1 MGDDAELYM
10 DMQEPGFWDGLERY
24 NDKYDDFDIYE
35 EEIEYARYFFVD
47 YENVNRDGLNGIT
60 KLSEKDCVR
69 IYYSDA
75 AETLTFGLHRRINS
89 SRAYFDYIKVQ
100 MPIKNAVDCRIL
112 FDVQDIAKENRNAEF
127 YIVSKDTDFDKAI
140 EEFNVHNLKVKKVLQ
155 VCKCDKPV
163 KKEQAKKTKSKST
176 TKKTSTQNENENR
189 EAQIRSFLGQHF
201 KENEYIEH
209 KEDIIQTVLNGK
221 TRQQINTKLM
231 KFYPSETVGKIYK
244 KLQPLIKGLPGK

>member
-47 YENVNRDGLNGIT
+47 YENVNRVGLNGIT
-60 KLSEKDCVR
+60 SLSEKDCVR
-69 IYYSDA
+69 IYYSES
-75 AETLTFGLHRRINS
+75 AETLTFGLHIRINS
-89 SRAYFDYIKVQ
+89 SRAHFDYIKVQ

-140 EEFNVHNLKVKKVLQ
+140 EEFNVHNVKVKKVLQ
-155 VCKCDKPV
+155 VCKCDKPLT
-163 KKEQAKKTKSKST
+163 KEQT
-176 TKKTSTQNENENR
+176 R
-189 EAQIRSFLGQHF
+189 EAQIRSFFGQHF
-201 KENEYIEH
+201 KEKEYIEH

-221 TRQQINTKLM
+221 TRQQINNKLM
-231 KFYPSETVGKIYK
+231 KFYPSKSAGKIYQ
-244 KLQPLIKGLPGK
+244 KLKPLIKGLPGK